1 MLPLLFIAM
10 NMAFNISVLNLVKMS
25 TALVASLTA
34 TLAVPL
40 SIYVLS
46 LPLPYIPGG
55 TNLSTSF
62 LVGAAILVLGLLLY
76 NLPKKLAGRMK
87 TD

>member
-34 TLAVPL
+34 TLAGIV
-40 SIYVLS
+40 VC
-46 LPLPYIPGG
+46 GH
-55 TNLSTSF
+55 F
-62 LVGAAILVLGLLLY
+62 LRKRMLKYWLQLGVFG
-76 NLPKKLAGRMK
+76 N
-87 TD
+87 